1 MKGASLQ
8 VRASYLEIY
17 NEDVRDLLS
26 SSPRAA
32 LELREDADGG
42 VYAKGLH
49 AFLVQSPA
57 DLASVLQVA
66 APPGLRAYAHS
77 AHAVPA
83 CRCWSSRLPRPACLT
98 RLGMRQAAG
107 VHVHLCGNRLETA
120 CLFRGL
126 VRSWPVC
133 MMLLR

>member
-1 MKGASLQ
+1 MHSLLCGEVVLPANPDRAGSPCSAEITGDKRQ

-17 NEDVRDLLS
+17 NEDVRDLLAAH
-26 SSPRAA
+26 PRAA

-66 APPGLRAYAHS
+66 HPPAPTLMLSWHLLCPFVQFLFQSPAEAS
-77 AHAVPA
+77 VP
-83 CRCWSSRLPRPACLT
+83 C
-98 RLGMRQAAG
+98 
-107 VHVHLCGNRLETA
+107 TA
-120 CLFRGL
+120 CNKTGCR
-126 VRSWPVC
+126 RAC
-133 MMLLR
+133 MH